1 MTTVN
6 RHGWHAHRQVS
17 PASWQI
23 NRHAYFLRLTWLI
36 AGSSTPGVLATWK
49 VYEKE
54 YNLDLEEVLRSMH
67 SLPGVYVTLI
77 LVSVCSIS
85 RYPNRGQV
93 SLQNAYN
100 VTVSFTPSSHSVASS
115 DGAARSPKTS
125 SRKSRDSKT

>member
-23 NRHAYFLRLTWLI
+23 NRHAYFLKLTWLI

-54 YNLDLEEVLRSMH
+54 YNLDLEEVLRSMY
-67 SLPGVYVTLI
+67 SLAIHVFTCSPLH
-77 LVSVCSIS
+77 LVFSIA
-85 RYPNRGQV
+85 RHPNRGQV
-93 SLQNAYN
+93 SL
-100 VTVSFTPSSHSVASS
+100 HL
-115 DGAARSPKTS
+115 
-125 SRKSRDSKT
+125 